1 MKLLQIWLAAV
12 MTVVSGLMPAVD
24 SEGAEAVNSSTP
36 LKVLFVSAFQGN
48 EAQEIKKPLESLDC
62 CTIRLGSAGRYRVPC
77 GQRFA
82 GAGHPRRI
90 W

>member
-1 MKLLQIWLAAV
+1 
-12 MTVVSGLMPAVD
+12 MTVVFGLMLAVD
-24 SEGAEAVNSSTP
+24 SEGAEAINSGTP

-48 EAQEIKKPLESLDC
+48 EAQETKKPLESFDC
-62 CTIRLGSAGRYRVPC
+62 CTVRLGTAGCYRVPC

-90 W
+90 WRNRD